1 MSKAELAL
9 HTQEILRIANEA
21 AAKARADNKAQ
32 GIASPISI
40 NGKLYY
46 ELPDGT
52 ITDQKPLSTDKSKG

>member
-1 MSKAELAL
+1 MSKAEMAL
-9 HTQEILRIANEA
+9 HTQEILRIANQA
-21 AAKARADNKAQ
+21 AAKARAENKAL

-52 ITDQKPLSTDKSKG
+52 ITDKKPA

>member
-1 MSKAELAL
+1 MAL
-9 HTQEILRIANEA
+9 HTQRILRIANEA
-21 AAKARADNKAQ
+21 AAKARAENKAL

-52 ITDQKPLSTDKSKG
+52 ITDQKPA

>member
-1 MSKAELAL
+1 MSKAEMAL
-9 HTQEILRIANEA
+9 HTQRILRIANEA
-21 AAKARADNKAQ
+21 AAKARAENKAL

-52 ITDQKPLSTDKSKG
+52 ITDQKPV

>member
-1 MSKAELAL
+1 MNKAEMAL
-9 HTQEILRIANEA
+9 HTQEILRVANEA
-21 AAKARADNKAQ
+21 AAKARAENKKL

-52 ITDQKPLSTDKSKG
+52 ITDKKPA